1 MEGLG
6 HLLNTMGLIKTRL
19 NPTLTLGG
27 ILLTM
32 YDSRNLLSRRVSED
46 VRSNFGDRVFKTV
59 IPRNVRLSESPSH
72 GLPIILY
79 DIKSR
84 GAVSYME
91 LAREII
97 EQREDMMPPK
107 HSLGKGL
114 GAMFPDL
121 LNNIGDK
128 PAFILCGIEELTP
141 NRFQPR
147 RAFNDADQN
156 ELVASVRKSGIIQ
169 PIVVRK
175 SENGYEIIAGER
187 RWRAAQAA
195 GLKEVPIIIRTADD
209 RELAELSLIEN
220 IQREALNPVEEADAY
235 QTLMT
240 RFSLSQEEIA
250 ARVGKDRSTI
260 ANTVRLLKLPEA
272 VKKALI
278 GKAITAGH
286 ARALLALDAP
296 GEQIAAL

>member
-1 MEGLG
+1 
-6 HLLNTMGLIKTRL
+6 
-19 NPTLTLGG
+19 
-27 ILLTM
+27 
-32 YDSRNLLSRRVSED
+32 
-46 VRSNFGDRVFKTV
+46 
-59 IPRNVRLSESPSH
+59 
-72 GLPIILY
+72 
-79 DIKSR
+79 
-84 GAVSYME
+84 
-91 LAREII
+91 
-97 EQREDMMPPK
+97 MMPPK

-147 RAFNDADQN
+147 RAFNDADQH

-209 RELAELSLIEN
+209 RELAELSLVEN

-235 QTLMT
+235 QTLIT

-250 ARVGKDRSTI
+250 IRVGKDRSTI
-260 ANTVRLLKLPEA
+260 ANTVRLLKLPEE

-286 ARALLALDAP
+286 ARALLSLDAP
-296 GEQIAAL
+296 GERIAALRMIQKKNLNVRDTERLIQRLKNGAVRKNSVKKDSFLTDLERDLSSRLLAAVQIRTGKKKGKIEIRYTSNEDLNRLVLLLLDRQ

>member
-1 MEGLG
+1 
-6 HLLNTMGLIKTRL
+6 
-19 NPTLTLGG
+19 
-27 ILLTM
+27 
-32 YDSRNLLSRRVSED
+32 
-46 VRSNFGDRVFKTV
+46 
-59 IPRNVRLSESPSH
+59 
-72 GLPIILY
+72 
-79 DIKSR
+79 
-84 GAVSYME
+84 
-91 LAREII
+91 
-97 EQREDMMPPK
+97 MPPK

-147 RAFNDADQN
+147 RAFNDADQS

-195 GLKEVPIIIRTADD
+195 GLKDVPIIIRTADD

-235 QTLMT
+235 QTLLT

-260 ANTVRLLKLPEA
+260 ANTVRLLKLPDA

-278 GKAITAGH
+278 GKGHHGRSCPGAARPRYAGG
-286 ARALLALDAP
+286 ADRCVKDDSAKKSQRPRYGTSDSKTEKRLRQKEI
-296 GEQIAAL
+296 G

>member
-1 MEGLG
+1 
-6 HLLNTMGLIKTRL
+6 
-19 NPTLTLGG
+19 
-27 ILLTM
+27 
-32 YDSRNLLSRRVSED
+32 
-46 VRSNFGDRVFKTV
+46 
-59 IPRNVRLSESPSH
+59 
-72 GLPIILY
+72 
-79 DIKSR
+79 
-84 GAVSYME
+84 
-91 LAREII
+91 
-97 EQREDMMPPK
+97 MMPPK

-147 RAFNDADQN
+147 RAFNDADQS

-195 GLKEVPIIIRTADD
+195 GLKDVPIIIRTADD
-209 RELAELSLIEN
+209 RELAELSLVEN

-235 QTLMT
+235 QTLLT

-260 ANTVRLLKLPEA
+260 ANTVRLLKLPDA

-278 GKAITAGH
+278 AKGITAGH
-286 ARALLALDAP
+286 ARALLALASR
-296 GEQIAAL
+296 GA

>member
-1 MEGLG
+1 
-6 HLLNTMGLIKTRL
+6 
-19 NPTLTLGG
+19 
-27 ILLTM
+27 
-32 YDSRNLLSRRVSED
+32 
-46 VRSNFGDRVFKTV
+46 
-59 IPRNVRLSESPSH
+59 
-72 GLPIILY
+72 
-79 DIKSR
+79 
-84 GAVSYME
+84 
-91 LAREII
+91 
-97 EQREDMMPPK
+97 MMPPK

-147 RAFNDADQN
+147 RAFNDADQH

-209 RELAELSLIEN
+209 RELAELSLVEN

-235 QTLMT
+235 QTLIT

-250 ARVGKDRSTI
+250 VRVGKDRSTI
-260 ANTVRLLKLPEA
+260 ANTVRLLKLPEE

-286 ARALLALDAP
+286 ARALLSLDAP
-296 GEQIAAL
+296 GERIAALRMIQKKNLNVRDTERLIQRLKNGAVRKNSVKKDSFLTDLERDLSSRLLAAVQIRTGKKKGKIEIRYTSNEDLNRLVLLLLDRQ